1 VSILPIWR
9 DRVREEAN
17 LFNPYFIGF
26 AIRQVARTYDQER
39 GERLPWALPFL
50 FVPLLLH
57 EHSRESLP
65 YTSRT
70 DLVVWLTDNPD
81 IRFLTPHRVRLMR
94 PYVQEALL
102 VATRDGLLTID
113 RSSLSIGVGD
123 RRVVQARL
131 DRTELVAGDV
141 LKACPKLG
149 RWLARN
155 GSWQYQLTLWGVA
168 L

>member
-1 VSILPIWR
+1 MSTLPVWR

-17 LFNPYFIGF
+17 LFNPYFLAF
-26 AIRQVARTYDQER
+26 SVRQVSKAYYEER

-50 FVPLLLH
+50 FVPLILH
-57 EHSRESLP
+57 EHSRERLP

-81 IRFLTPHRVRLMR
+81 IRFLTPRRVQLMR
-94 PYVQEALL
+94 PFVQEALL
-102 VATRDGLLTID
+102 VGVRDGLLAID
-113 RSSLSIGVGD
+113 RPSLGIGVGD

-155 GSWQYQLTLWGVA
+155 GSWQYQLTLWGVS